1 MRPRYDGMPIGDYDD
16 RDLGRT
22 IGHDGAGLMAA
33 PIRTS
38 RLRSMQGPAVQPTYP
53 HRFSPPREAGEP
65 SPRRIAAAAIREYR
79 DAWRRIT
86 AEGGAA

>member
-1 MRPRYDGMPIGDYDD
+1 MRPLHDGMPIGDHDD

-22 IGHDGAGLMAA
+22 IGHDGSGLMAV
-33 PIRTS
+33 PIRKS
-38 RLRSMQGPAVQPTYP
+38 RLWSMQGPAPQPSRP
-53 HRFSPPREAGEP
+53 HRFSPPREACEP

-86 AEGGAA
+86 AKGGAA